1 MSTGVLGS
9 YTFLEMP
16 DVLGVPFVLNQ
27 GNTSSFFSGTFVS
40 RPAPGNPGS
49 VFLSTDTAEI
59 FRDDGSSWVLISNTS
74 TSVVKQTIFSP
85 IGSMSGN
92 STIPLSAGT
101 PTTSQGSQIWSQAIT
116 PSSTSSRI
124 QISGTFL
131 ADTGNSSRG
140 MTAALFRGTTCIAV
154 AGTNVVTATRS
165 EPIVFNTEDLPNTT
179 SPVTYTIRFGIQA
192 NATWY
197 VNRSSYYGGLYANNG
212 ITLTEVL

>member
-1 MSTGVLGS
+1 MATGVLGS

-27 GNTSSFFSGTFVS
+27 GNTSSFFSGTFAS
-40 RPAPGNPGS
+40 RPAAGNVGV
-49 VFLSTDTAEI
+49 VFLSTDTSEI
-59 FRDDGSSWVLISNTS
+59 FRDNGSAWVLIANVS
-74 TSVVKQTIFSP
+74 TAIVKQTIFTNVP
-85 IGSMSGN
+85 TATG
-92 STIPLSAGT
+92 TTTFPLSANT
-101 PTTSQGSQIWSQAIT
+101 PTTASGVQIWSQAIT
-116 PSSTSSRI
+116 PTSTSSRI

-131 ADTGNSSRG
+131 TDSGTSSRG

-154 AGTNVVTATRS
+154 AGTNVTTATRS
-165 EPIVFNTEDLPNTT
+165 EPIVFNTEDSPNTT
-179 SPVTYTIRFGIQA
+179 SPVTYTIRFGVQT